1 MDTIVK
7 RDSRIDFLRAI
18 ATLLVLNS
26 HMGVCYKDYSFLATG
41 GAIGDALFFFASGFT
56 LYLGRMTSFGNW
68 YKRRIM
74 RIFPTVLVVGIIA
87 ALVFGNND
95 SFIDVIACK
104 RYWFL
109 PTIMVCYIPLYFV
122 RRYLKDKQVVY
133 IEFVYWI
140 LFSCVFFILYDV
152 NALFYGHDSLWRKFF
167 YFSIMLFGA
176 IIGKYKEK
184 FSWKPWMW
192 IALFTC
198 ISLFYLFI
206 FIFRDSSFQI
216 VSSLPLM
223 GCAFFVFLLG
233 ESKIVVMIDK
243 TKFGGNLIYILG
255 SICLESYLI
264 QSFVISDRY
273 NELFPINIVI
283 IIVMVLVSSY
293 LIHIVAEITRQIMDS
308 NPFDWRK
315 VLLYKH

>member
-7 RDSRIDFLRAI
+7 RDSRIDFLKAI

-41 GAIGDALFFFASGFT
+41 GTIGDALFFFASGFT
-56 LYLGRMTSFGNW
+56 LNLGRMTSFGNW
-68 YKRRIM
+68 YKRRVM
-74 RIFPTVLVVGIIA
+74 RIFPTVLVVGVIA
-87 ALVFGNND
+87 ALVFENND

-122 RRYLKDKQVVY
+122 RRYLNERQVIY
-133 IEFVYWI
+133 AEIVYWI
-140 LFSCVFFILYDV
+140 TFSCVFLILYDV
-152 NALFYGHDSLWRKFF
+152 SALFYGHDSLWRKFF
-167 YFSIMLFGA
+167 YLSMMLFGA
-176 IIGKYKEK
+176 IIGKYKEE

-192 IALFTC
+192 VALLTC

-206 FIFRDSSFQI
+206 YIFGDSSFQI

-223 GCAFFVFLLG
+223 GSALFVFLLG
-233 ESKIVVMIDK
+233 ESKVVVKMDK
-243 TKFGGNLIYILG
+243 TKLGGNLIYILG

-264 QSFVISDRY
+264 QSYIISDRF
-273 NELFPINIVI
+273 NNLFPFNIIIVI
-283 IIVMVLVSSY
+283 ILVLVSSY
-293 LIHIVAEITRQIMDS
+293 LIHIVAEITRQIMDP
-308 NPFDWRK
+308 NPFDRKK
-315 VLLYKH
+315 VLLYKY